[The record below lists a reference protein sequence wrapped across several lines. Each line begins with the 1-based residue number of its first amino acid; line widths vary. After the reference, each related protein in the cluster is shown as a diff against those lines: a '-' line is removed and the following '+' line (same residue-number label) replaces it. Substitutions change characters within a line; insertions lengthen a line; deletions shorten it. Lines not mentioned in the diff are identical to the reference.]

1 MTKAR
6 SLSDFIESDGSVTL
20 VDNQKIKLGTS
31 NDFEIYHVANSS
43 TYLDASTGNVFI
55 RNSSDDKDIILQTD
69 DGSGGLA
76 NYIQADGSNGEVR
89 LYHYGTEK
97 LNTTSTGVDV
107 TGGISIG
114 GTEVINSSRNLTNIT
129 NLVVDN
135 IDLGGNALTVASG
148 NFTIDSAGYIEI
160 DADTD
165 GNIYLNDNTVG
176 YGQLSGANGDFTIS
190 SAASDK
196 DIIFKGNDGG
206 STITALTLDMSD
218 AGSAYF
224 NNNVAVA
231 KSSLATW
238 SSGYN
243 ALQVGGRG
251 FVGAHSGSDLYVG
264 QNASFN
270 SGWKYEGSVAASLT
284 QHSGGKITHFTAP
297 AGTAGNAISWNSQM
311 DITANAEVSLSHAGT
326 KKFETTST
334 GTYTHH
340 TGGNGLVFIGNST
353 NTAGTYTDLK
363 FAYQLGDQSYG
374 SGFRFKQVDT
384 SHGGQIEFFTDNSSG
399 VYTERMVLNETG
411 ILSFSGS
418 ANTEGIKLGSNHR
431 IYGAG
436 DGRAFEASSTT
447 LQIGESYSNSTG
459 IMMGG
464 GNHSSIH
471 KRIGSNEGSIF
482 FQQGG
487 GIGATTHGDTLPSM
501 LMSSAYDNSSAEGL
515 KFWVLTSASEWRP
528 AVIYAIG
535 ATTQNVLTGQ
545 TAGWACIRCTHH
557 NGGISVAIVDS
568 GGGGSFAVNDLGG
581 GSGGGDIEMQ
591 VTYGA
596 SGNNRTVVSGW
607 CANYGTISGV
617 VRA

>member
-206 STITALTLDMSD
+206 STITALTLDMSE
-218 AGSAYF
+218 AGEATF
-224 NNNVAVA
+224 NSNLCTTTGYVKAGTR
-231 KSSLATW
+231 SETGGSLVLRSTYSGDNYLSTQGTNH
-238 SSGYN
+238 SSGGWYWGYG
-243 ALQVGGRG
+243 LQQDG
-251 FVGAHSGSDLYVG
+251 SG
-264 QNASFN
+264 
-270 SGWKYEGSVAASLT
+270 T
-284 QHSGGKITHFTAP
+284 
-297 AGTAGNAISWNSQM
+297 
-311 DITANAEVSLSHAGT
+311 
-326 KKFETTST
+326 TTST
-334 GTYTHH
+334 FSNFSGERSFVQLF
-340 TGGNGLVFIGNST
+340 GNRMQFNFAGAS
-353 NTAGTYTDLK
+353 NTA
-363 FAYQLGDQSYG
+363 
-374 SGFRFKQVDT
+374 
-384 SHGGQIEFFTDNSSG
+384 I
-399 VYTERMVLNETG
+399 
-411 ILSFSGS
+411 GS
-418 ANTEGIKLGSNHR
+418 AVTASEKVR
-431 IYGAG
+431 I
-436 DGRAFEASSTT
+436 
-447 LQIGESYSNSTG
+447 
-459 IMMGG
+459 
-464 GNHSSIH
+464 
-471 KRIGSNEGSIF
+471 SNEGICFNGDSAAANALDDYEEGTF
-482 FQQGG
+482 TATLKGG
-487 GIGATTHGDTLPSM
+487 STGSVTQTEATYTKIGNTVHCHVAFLNANTTGYSGHLRV
-501 LMSSAYDNSSAEGL
+501 EGL
-515 KFWVLTSASEWRP
+515 PFAASSSNLRAPCTAAIYQMATFSGAYVIGLVESSSHVNFYSP
-528 AVIYAIG
+528 ASNANWTAVTHNAG
-535 ATTQNVLTGQ
+535 TG
-545 TAGWACIRCTHH
+545 RYLEFH
-557 NGGISVAIVDS
+557 
-568 GGGGSFAVNDLGG
+568 
-581 GSGGGDIEMQ
+581 
-591 VTYGA
+591 VTYQTN
-596 SGNNRTVVSGW
+596 S
-607 CANYGTISGV
+607 
-617 VRA
+617 

>member
-1 MTKAR
+1 
-6 SLSDFIESDGSVTL
+6 GSVTL

-284 QHSGGKITHFTAP
+284 QHSGG
-297 AGTAGNAISWNSQM
+297 
-311 DITANAEVSLSHAGT
+311 
-326 KKFETTST
+326 
-334 GTYTHH
+334 
-340 TGGNGLVFIGNST
+340 
-353 NTAGTYTDLK
+353 
-363 FAYQLGDQSYG
+363 
-374 SGFRFKQVDT
+374 
-384 SHGGQIEFFTDNSSG
+384 
-399 VYTERMVLNETG
+399 
-411 ILSFSGS
+411 
-418 ANTEGIKLGSNHR
+418 
-431 IYGAG
+431 
-436 DGRAFEASSTT
+436 
-447 LQIGESYSNSTG
+447 
-459 IMMGG
+459 
-464 GNHSSIH
+464 
-471 KRIGSNEGSIF
+471 
-482 FQQGG
+482 
-487 GIGATTHGDTLPSM
+487 
-501 LMSSAYDNSSAEGL
+501 
-515 KFWVLTSASEWRP
+515 
-528 AVIYAIG
+528 
-535 ATTQNVLTGQ
+535 
-545 TAGWACIRCTHH
+545 
-557 NGGISVAIVDS
+557 
-568 GGGGSFAVNDLGG
+568 
-581 GSGGGDIEMQ
+581 
-591 VTYGA
+591 
-596 SGNNRTVVSGW
+596 
-607 CANYGTISGV
+607 
-617 VRA
+617 